1 MAINIKN
8 DRVCELIRRASE
20 LSGRSQ
26 VSVVEEALERYLAD
40 ASSGP
45 DADPGGPDPGVERIL
60 AQIDASLA
68 PTDADAVRASLE
80 DLYDDE
86 GLPA

>member
-1 MAINIKN
+1 VAINIKN
-8 DRVCELIRRASE
+8 DRVCDLIRRASE

-45 DADPGGPDPGVERIL
+45 DAGPGGPDPGVERIL
-60 AQIDASLA
+60 ARIDASLT
-68 PTDADAVRASLE
+68 PTDADAVRASLD
-80 DLYDDE
+80 DLYDDD